1 MDKSPHIINKTIKL
15 ETNNIEQ
22 LSLIEHDQQL
32 IKLFD
37 NLPVLVW
44 ISDSKGGYV
53 NLNKEYL
60 KLIGIDRNRVS
71 FKDIYERVHP
81 SDASKF
87 IKIFKSRLKLR
98 QTTNVEYRIR
108 QSDGNYA
115 WIIETANPRY
125 DKNNTFIGYLGSCS
139 DITKQKEFEQN
150 ANDAQRMA
158 HLGSRVWKF
167 SDNTEIW
174 SDELYR
180 ILGLTPREI
189 KPTHDDFIKHIIPE
203 DYPSVLRVINEAIKK
218 RKPFKIQY
226 RILRNTGEIRY
237 IECVGEIRFSNNN
250 PISLHSSI
258 HDVTELN
265 KVAEIKNEF
274 VSTVSHELRT
284 PLTSINGALGLIL
297 SSKFGKIDDSVN
309 ELIQIAHR
317 NCGQLI
323 RIINDILD
331 IHKIESGRMN
341 FHFELTNISNL
352 IKQTID
358 ANQGFAEQF
367 NVKIKT
373 QITDELA
380 TKVDPY
386 RISQVISNLIS
397 NAIKFSPQ
405 GGEIIVFAKKSN
417 NKIHVGFKDQGPG
430 IPNSFKNK
438 IFNKFEQADSSA
450 TRKKGGTGLGLSIC
464 KAIIEEHHGEIGYNS
479 RIGVGTT
486 FYFKI

>member
-1 MDKSPHIINKTIKL
+1 
-15 ETNNIEQ
+15 
-22 LSLIEHDQQL
+22 
-32 IKLFD
+32 
-37 NLPVLVW
+37 
-44 ISDSKGGYV
+44 
-53 NLNKEYL
+53 
-60 KLIGIDRNRVS
+60 
-71 FKDIYERVHP
+71 
-81 SDASKF
+81 
-87 IKIFKSRLKLR
+87 
-98 QTTNVEYRIR
+98 
-108 QSDGNYA
+108 
-115 WIIETANPRY
+115 
-125 DKNNTFIGYLGSCS
+125 
-139 DITKQKEFEQN
+139 
-150 ANDAQRMA
+150 MA